1 MPHVRAAT
9 ANERRR
15 LRAFFSGSTDHGC
28 TMGHFSAA
36 TRISPHSDV
45 GIRAG
50 RNDTIPEQSLM
61 PRPMDFRPKGHASRI
76 LAAIVESSDDA
87 IIAKDLD
94 GTVLTWNDGARRM
107 YGYTA
112 DEMVGQS
119 MARIIAP
126 EHATELESIL
136 ARIRDG
142 ERIEPYETERVAKDG
157 RRLSVSLRVSPIR
170 DEDGHIIGASAI
182 ARDITEQKRA
192 EQERWDS
199 EARWR
204 AVAESAVDG
213 IVLIDARGNI
223 EAFNPGAERMF
234 GYTEADVLGQNVNV
248 LMPSPYHEEHDD
260 YMRRHLATG
269 EKKIIGIGREVTAQ
283 RKNGETFPVHLS
295 VGELQL
301 GGAAHFT
308 GILHDLSARVR
319 LEERLRE
326 QNALARLGEMAAVI
340 AHEVKNPLT
349 AVRGAVQV
357 IGSRLP
363 AGSKDVAIT
372 KEIVARL
379 DALNGMIQDLLMFA
393 RTPHPKLAPVDLG
406 SILRIVA
413 DLLSADPAF
422 TRVRVDV
429 DDAGSPA
436 HGDAELLKIVF
447 QNLIINAAHAM
458 DGQGVVRTRVSE
470 ADGAITISIAD
481 EGPGIAP
488 EIRERL
494 FQPFQT
500 TKARGTGLGLATAK
514 RLVEAHAG
522 TIGITCPPGGGTVV
536 TIRIPAAA
544 AVV

>member
-1 MPHVRAAT
+1 MIRFLG
-9 ANERRR
+9 N
-15 LRAFFSGSTDHGC
+15 F
-28 TMGHFSAA
+28 
-36 TRISPHSDV
+36 RI
-45 GIRAG
+45 
-50 RNDTIPEQSLM
+50 DT
-61 PRPMDFRPKGHASRI
+61 MDFRPNDQASRI

-87 IIAKDLD
+87 IVGKDLD
-94 GTVLTWNDGARRM
+94 GTVLTWNEGACRM
-107 YGYTA
+107 YGYRA
-112 DEMVGQS
+112 DEMVGRS
-119 MARIIAP
+119 ISRLIP
-126 EHATELESIL
+126 TERPNELTAIL
-136 ARIRDG
+136 QRIRNG
-142 ERIEPYETERVAKDG
+142 ERVAPYETIRGAKDG
-157 RRLSVSLRVSPIR
+157 RRLDVSLRVSPIR
-170 DEDGHIIGASAI
+170 GANGEIIGASAI

-204 AVAESAVDG
+204 AVVESAVDA
-213 IVLIDARGNI
+213 IVLIDARAHI

-234 GYTEADVLGQNVNV
+234 GYAEAEVLGRNVNV
-248 LMPSPYHEEHDD
+248 LMPSPYHEEHDG
-260 YMRRHLATG
+260 YMGRYLATG
-269 EKKIIGIGREVTAQ
+269 EKKIIGIGREVTAR

-295 VGELQL
+295 VGELHL
-301 GGAAHFT
+301 GGAKHFT

-319 LEERLRE
+319 LEERLRD

-363 AGSKDVAIT
+363 AGSKDAPIT

-393 RTPHPKLAPVDLG
+393 RTPNPKLAPVDLG
-406 SILRIVA
+406 SILKMVA

-422 TRVRVDV
+422 AGVRVEV
-429 DDAGSPA
+429 DDAGAPA
-436 HGDAELLKIVF
+436 HADAELLKIVF

-458 DGQGVVRTRVSE
+458 DGTGVVRTRVSAAE
-470 ADGAITISIAD
+470 GAIAISIAD
-481 EGPGIAP
+481 QGAGIAP

-522 TIGITCPPGGGTVV
+522 TIDITCPAGGGTVV
-536 TIRIPAAA
+536 TIRLPAAPA
-544 AVV
+544 IA